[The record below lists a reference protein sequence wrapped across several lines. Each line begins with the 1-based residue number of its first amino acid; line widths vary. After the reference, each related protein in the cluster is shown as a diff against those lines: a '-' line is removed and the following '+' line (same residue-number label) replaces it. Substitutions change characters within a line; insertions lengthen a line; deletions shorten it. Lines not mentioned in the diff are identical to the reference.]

1 MAVATIA
8 VSVLLAVLLVVTA
21 ARKLSHR
28 AEVVATYRR
37 VGVAEER
44 LNLLAALLLA
54 GAGGLVAG
62 LWWTPVGV
70 AAAAALVIYFVLAI
84 GAHLRAR
91 DAANAPMPAVYLVLA
106 GAALALHLV

>member
-1 MAVATIA
+1 MTAATIV
-8 VSVLLAVLLVVTA
+8 VSVLLALLLVVTA

-28 AEVVATYRR
+28 PAVVATYRR
-37 VGVAEER
+37 VGVPEER
-44 LNLLAALLLA
+44 LNLLAVLLLA

-70 AAAAALVIYFVLAI
+70 AAAAALVAYFLLAI
-84 GAHLRAR
+84 GAHVRAR
-91 DAANAPMPAVYLVLA
+91 DVANAPVPAVYLALA